1 MMKSFLVIC
10 ILVLTSS
17 PILARKM
24 DRCSLAKEMD
34 KLGVPRDQLAKWACI
49 AERESSFK
57 TDAVGRSNPDGSISY
72 GIFQLNDL
80 YWCQS
85 SNKKFSHNSCGTSC
99 NEILKDDINQSVR
112 CAQKVLAQQGWSA
125 WSSWKSCSE
134 GLLSIDSCF

>member
-1 MMKSFLVIC
+1 MMKSYLVIC

-17 PILARKM
+17 AILARKM
-24 DRCSLAKEMD
+24 DQCSLAKEMAE
-34 KLGVPRDQLAKWACI
+34 LGVPRDQLAKWACI

-57 TDAVGRSNPDGSISY
+57 TDAVGRSNPDGSIPY

-125 WSSWKSCSE
+125 WSSWKYCS
-134 GLLSIDSCF
+134 GYLPSIDICF